1 MPTYIRYKLKRL
13 KTGGYHMLS
22 DSKVLYFGIST
33 VHGSGGIVVVLEFQL
48 QLWSGLSGAM
58 ISFVE
63 FGE

>member
-1 MPTYIRYKLKRL
+1 
-13 KTGGYHMLS
+13 MLN